1 MHSVDAELPGAIW
14 PPLRRALLDMVAL
27 HASWGEELEGE
38 ERLQKQQLEAQG
50 EQPRRAVVR
59 FHQADGSHMA
69 PPAWGRDPP
78 PESEEAQRRLDIA
91 GRLADAVRSQTE
103 WLRLHGTPELQ
114 ARLAVPG
121 APAAKANG
129 RSRRR
134 STAPGAAAA
143 AAAASQPLS
152 DLLSG
157 DVAKAT
163 AIGHATE
170 AGANGASSSSSPVLQ
185 PAAAALIGSLRSALF
200 SARAEAEALLLS
212 ASFQSGGGSPGAAEL
227 LSAAFPRSRGSDG
240 KKKGRDSIGAG
251 GGAGSG
257 SKPKRLGRP
266 SAAPYTDRE
275 RARARAAAALLDGQ
289 LSGLAQG
296 EPMMRPLLSSLLYS
310 LIRQQLRR
318 TLEQD
323 RHRNKALLSG
333 LPRGRG
339 VGFLSKCDS
348 SAKVLSCALYEARS
362 LRPMLAEPSLRAL
375 LEADER
381 DARDVLAELPQPFL
395 DDLLTLHEAHAA
407 LRHLL
412 CNGGAGGATHGREPV
427 QDEPGWQAL
436 CKLLAMARL
445 SGCADEAHFF
455 PLEEL
460 SSLRAFLLAQ
470 QSLVPGLARMLSFQ
484 SPQHP
489 LNQRTRAKA
498 SSQPSAYG
506 AEAASALYEAA
517 SAALS
522 PSAAAAS
529 HATSTTIG

>member
-1 MHSVDAELPGAIW
+1 M
-14 PPLRRALLDMVAL
+14 
-27 HASWGEELEGE
+27 
-38 ERLQKQQLEAQG
+38 
-50 EQPRRAVVR
+50 
-59 FHQADGSHMA
+59 
-69 PPAWGRDPP
+69 
-78 PESEEAQRRLDIA
+78 
-91 GRLADAVRSQTE
+91 
-103 WLRLHGTPELQ
+103 
-114 ARLAVPG
+114 
-121 APAAKANG
+121 
-129 RSRRR
+129 
-134 STAPGAAAA
+134 
-143 AAAASQPLS
+143 
-152 DLLSG
+152 
-157 DVAKAT
+157 AKAT

-200 SARAEAEALLLS
+200 AARAEAEALLLS

-266 SAAPYTDRE
+266 SAAHTDRE

-375 LEADER
+375 LEAD
-381 DARDVLAELPQPFL
+381 
-395 DDLLTLHEAHAA
+395 
-407 LRHLL
+407 
-412 CNGGAGGATHGREPV
+412 
-427 QDEPGWQAL
+427 
-436 CKLLAMARL
+436 
-445 SGCADEAHFF
+445 
-455 PLEEL
+455 
-460 SSLRAFLLAQ
+460 
-470 QSLVPGLARMLSFQ
+470 
-484 SPQHP
+484 
-489 LNQRTRAKA
+489 
-498 SSQPSAYG
+498 
-506 AEAASALYEAA
+506 
-517 SAALS
+517 
-522 PSAAAAS
+522 
-529 HATSTTIG
+529 